1 MFKSGTSSGASV
13 RWSETVRQSKVSGT
27 GCVLKA
33 GVYNPYTMSRN
44 IIVDGDET
52 SRHSVDHASAMLAR
66 LVRVKHGVDS
76 SLALS

>member
-1 MFKSGTSSGASV
+1 MLVVEHIETFAFSVQVGDFVGASV

-44 IIVDGDET
+44 IIVVGDAT
-52 SRHSVDHASAMLAR
+52 LLPDTMPR
-66 LVRVKHGVDS
+66 LCWQDWC
-76 SLALS
+76 A